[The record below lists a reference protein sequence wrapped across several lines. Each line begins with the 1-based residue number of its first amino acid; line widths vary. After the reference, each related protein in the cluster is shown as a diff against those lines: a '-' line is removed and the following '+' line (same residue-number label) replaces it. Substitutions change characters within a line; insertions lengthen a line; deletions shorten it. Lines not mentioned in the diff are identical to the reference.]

1 MARLYSYDGGGI
13 SDSGGGF
20 TASLG
25 GIRRE
30 SGWRR
35 ISWCVSCRMFRARR
49 WGSFARAGLGEEP
62 RKAFGG
68 ICEIAVGNVVM
79 PTRKRVAIRKRC
91 FAKPTPH

>member
-1 MARLYSYDGGGI
+1 
-13 SDSGGGF
+13 
-20 TASLG
+20 
-25 GIRRE
+25 
-30 SGWRR
+30 
-35 ISWCVSCRMFRARR
+35 MFRARR